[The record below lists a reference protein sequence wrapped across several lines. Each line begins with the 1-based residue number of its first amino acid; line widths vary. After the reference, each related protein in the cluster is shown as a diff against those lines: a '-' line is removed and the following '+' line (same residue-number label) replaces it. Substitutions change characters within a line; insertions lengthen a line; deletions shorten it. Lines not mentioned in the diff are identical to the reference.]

1 MVRAHTC
8 VAPRVPCA
16 LASWHLGMRCEP
28 DTRRKPWGESS
39 GKQTQARTAH
49 RRAVGGELP
58 HLACTRKTSLPPH
71 RDTRSTRQRAS
82 VVAPRRHPPHMPPHM
97 PTHIHAPRV
106 AHMDGGGVLTH
117 GWPTCRRI
125 PVAHTHTCHPPTQ
138 ASEMS
143 VRCSDARGCSS
154 VLTKAYR
161 HRRTRTGRQTVSSS
175 SAAEQQQCR
184 SAHACSCGQ
193 RGRRKRPTSRKR

>member
-1 MVRAHTC
+1 M
-8 VAPRVPCA
+8 
-16 LASWHLGMRCEP
+16 
-28 DTRRKPWGESS
+28 
-39 GKQTQARTAH
+39 Q
-49 RRAVGGELP
+49 

-97 PTHIHAPRV
+97 PTHIHAPSV

-184 SAHACSCGQ
+184 SAHACSCMKIAGSGEGGKDQ
-193 RGRRKRPTSRKR
+193 PVGSVEARDDSRGASHLGDYHPVAASFEPLQSLALGTRLTEEFGD